1 MRKNNLIVCTFC
13 ENPAVR
19 EISDDLDFFSE
30 SNRKVFLCMTCYKIF
45 NAGSILGQFQLNNK
59 MINLILSS
67 DDSETVVALK
77 NKLSEIVPSSS
88 AKLKAAIKHNS
99 QINPKE
105 FYELLSKKIIG
116 QETAKRR
123 LSIAIYEHIRN
134 SIANSNDKNNILFLG
149 PSGSGKTLIVNTISK
164 HLEVPFVSGDA
175 TGFSPTGFQGAD
187 ADSCVHDLLVK
198 SNGSIK
204 DAQKGIIFIDE
215 IDKLA
220 SSKISSG
227 TKIESFHYSTQS
239 TMLKLIEG
247 KRVKVPSSVL
257 GEHNMPPTIVDT
269 SRILF
274 CFGGAFNGL
283 SDIVGK
289 KLGHVGKKIGLAQN
303 AENDYSAQIKS
314 YELYEKA
321 SHDIL
326 AESLIEYGLSTELVG
341 RIQTIV
347 PLIPLTKDQ
356 MIECL
361 LSLEDSPIL
370 KNKVLFAESNIE
382 LEFADDYFSA
392 VAEKAIKTGTG
403 TRALN
408 SIVKTSVSQA
418 AFEFL
423 GSKQDNIK
431 IIITKK
437 CIDEPGR
444 FETM

>member
-1 MRKNNLIVCTFC
+1 MRKNNIIVCTFC
-13 ENPAVR
+13 DNPAIR
-19 EISDDLDFFSE
+19 EISDDLEFFSE
-30 SNRKVFLCMTCYKIF
+30 SNRKVFLCSSCYKIF
-45 NAGSILGQFQLNNK
+45 NAGSIVGQFQLNNK

-67 DDSETVVALK
+67 DDSETVSALK

-88 AKLKAAIKHNS
+88 SKLKAATKTSS

-105 FYELLSKKIIG
+105 FYELLGKKVIG
-116 QETAKRR
+116 QEVAKKR
-123 LSIAIYEHIRN
+123 LSIAIFEHIRN
-134 SIANSNDKNNILFLG
+134 SIHNSNDKNNILFLG

-164 HLEVPFVSGDA
+164 HLEVPFVAADA

-187 ADSCVHDLLVK
+187 ADSCIHDLLIK
-198 SNGSIK
+198 GSGSIK
-204 DAQKGIIFIDE
+204 DAQKGIVFIDE

-220 SSKISSG
+220 SKGISSG

-239 TMLKLIEG
+239 TLLKLIEG
-247 KRVKVPSSVL
+247 KKVKVPSSVL
-257 GEHNMPPTIVDT
+257 GEHNMPPTIIDT

-283 SDIVGK
+283 SDIVGRK
-289 KLGHVGKKIGLAQN
+289 MGHTDKKIGFVN
-303 AENDYSAQIKS
+303 NPESDYSAQIKS

-347 PLIPLTKDQ
+347 PLIPLTKEQ
-356 MIECL
+356 MIHCL

-370 KNKVLFAESNIE
+370 KNKILFAESNIA

-392 VAEKAIKTGTG
+392 VAEQAIKPGTG
-403 TRALN
+403 TRALS

-418 AFEFL
+418 AFEYL
-423 GSKQDNIK
+423 GNKNDDVK
-431 IIITKK
+431 ILITKN
-437 CIDEPGR
+437 CIDEPGK

>member
-1 MRKNNLIVCTFC
+1 
-13 ENPAVR
+13 
-19 EISDDLDFFSE
+19 
-30 SNRKVFLCMTCYKIF
+30 
-45 NAGSILGQFQLNNK
+45 
-59 MINLILSS
+59 
-67 DDSETVVALK
+67 
-77 NKLSEIVPSSS
+77 
-88 AKLKAAIKHNS
+88 
-99 QINPKE
+99 
-105 FYELLSKKIIG
+105 
-116 QETAKRR
+116 
-123 LSIAIYEHIRN
+123 
-134 SIANSNDKNNILFLG
+134 
-149 PSGSGKTLIVNTISK
+149 
-164 HLEVPFVSGDA
+164 
-175 TGFSPTGFQGAD
+175 
-187 ADSCVHDLLVK
+187 
-198 SNGSIK
+198 
-204 DAQKGIIFIDE
+204 
-215 IDKLA
+215 
-220 SSKISSG
+220 
-227 TKIESFHYSTQS
+227 
-239 TMLKLIEG
+239 MLKLIEG

-431 IIITKK
+431 LIITKK